1 MVWMW
6 LISLLLVLLGV
17 TSSSTMQPYMQP
29 VGRIASISSEAVSLS
44 LKDLT
49 VTRTGASASSC
60 LITWAAHPDDWHL
73 CASHSAHLP
82 RKIHAQTIPKMFGM
96 IIDLP
101 RWIYIY
107 IYLYIYMHIIIYN
120 IIIYNIIIYNI
131 IYIYLFIYLIIY
143 YIIIYYIY
151 NYTYLCDE
159 PVPWGV
165 TWQIESEQS
174 SDVSPSF
181 WCE

>member
-29 VGRIASISSEAVSLS
+29 VGRIVSISSEAVSLS

-107 IYLYIYMHIIIYN
+107 IYI
-120 IIIYNIIIYNI
+120 NI
-131 IYIYLFIYLIIY
+131 IYIYDNRNYINIYIWLSQL
-143 YIIIYYIY
+143 YIY

-174 SDVSPSF
+174 SDVSRKP
-181 WCE
+181 